1 MGNLD
6 PIRGEI
12 RVAGFR
18 RVSHGLYL
26 PLSSLGERAEALR
39 DLTAWRLVLPPD
51 AVFTHVTAAALAG
64 WWLPQ
69 MPAYV
74 PVFAAMPRDSHRPR
88 RPGLVCSRLDRGAAS
103 ERLSHGLPVD
113 TAEEV
118 LLRAARDLALLDFV
132 PMIESALRT
141 GDATRSA
148 LEALCETG
156 RPGVRRLRLG
166 SALAE
171 VRSESY
177 WETALR
183 LFHVSV
189 DIPVETQVEL
199 LDEHGTFLARADL
212 LLTGTTNVHE
222 YDGGGHR
229 LREQHAHD
237 LRRERRLAGTS
248 YVRRGYTAED
258 LVRHPLV
265 MLAEIDRAIGRRH
278 RPERIR
284 LWRRWVSE
292 STVTDGGRRRLMN
305 RWLHLSGVTDWSQTA

>member
-1 MGNLD
+1 M
-6 PIRGEI
+6 
-12 RVAGFR
+12 
-18 RVSHGLYL
+18 
-26 PLSSLGERAEALR
+26 
-39 DLTAWRLVLPPD
+39 D
-51 AVFTHVTAAALAG
+51 A
-64 WWLPQ
+64 
-69 MPAYV
+69 
-74 PVFAAMPRDSHRPR
+74 
-88 RPGLVCSRLDRGAAS
+88 
-103 ERLSHGLPVD
+103 
-113 TAEEV
+113 AEEV
-118 LLRAARDLALLDFV
+118 LLRAARDLALLDLV

-141 GDATRSA
+141 GDATRTA

-166 SALAE
+166 TALAD

-199 LDEHGTFLARADL
+199 FDEQGTFLARADL
-212 LLTGTTNVHE
+212 LLTGTNNVHE

-278 RPERIR
+278 RPERVR
-284 LWRRWVSE
+284 LWRRWRVRVDRHGRGPPAPDE
-292 STVTDGGRRRLMN
+292 PVAAPLWGQRLVTNRMRL
-305 RWLHLSGVTDWSQTA
+305 LHCPAVGDQTATRQPRESGTQVAAAA